1 MIFDV
6 FLFSL
11 FYRPLYSPPNFL
23 VVSYVSLFL
32 DPLPRGGGV
41 VARFKVVLGFGFVSL
56 LDEDSAYVMIV

>member
-32 DPLPRGGGV
+32 DPLPRGEGSWLV
-41 VARFKVVLGFGFVSL
+41 SKLFWDLVLFPCLMKTL
-56 LDEDSAYVMIV
+56 LM